1 MDAQGCSICEL
12 ILSEGLEPPTPA
24 AAWLL
29 KPLVGFLKSVSTFNI
44 FNPANIESADTSDQF
59 AQISWSHNSP
69 TWFIYASF
77 SQEDH
82 FCCCD
87 SSNFASFACPR
98 WVWIVLRVSICVLIM
113 PCRHCKDSWP
123 RRPPKQTSLKLTW
136 FGITWYKCMDI
147 NEVQWISMNILH
159 WRHVKLTVVIKFA
172 ETRHFSV
179 RVLFSL
185 YVVTPASD
193 VTVVW
198 WSTVKNYVPSMYQ
211 MLTLFRFEKL

>member
-1 MDAQGCSICEL
+1 MIITYNYWLLRWKDFDGSSHGCAGMFYLWTNFEWRTL
-12 ILSEGLEPPTPA
+12 DPPTPA

-98 WVWIVLRVSICVLIM
+98 WVWIVLRVPICVLIM

-123 RRPPKQTSLKLTW
+123 RRPPMAKHHWNRHGLVLLGTSA
-136 FGITWYKCMDI
+136 
-147 NEVQWISMNILH
+147 WISM
-159 WRHVKLTVVIKFA
+159 KFN
-172 ETRHFSV
+172 EYPWISYTE
-179 RVLFSL
+179 
-185 YVVTPASD
+185 D
-193 VTVVW
+193 
-198 WSTVKNYVPSMYQ
+198 
-211 MLTLFRFEKL
+211 MLNLQ